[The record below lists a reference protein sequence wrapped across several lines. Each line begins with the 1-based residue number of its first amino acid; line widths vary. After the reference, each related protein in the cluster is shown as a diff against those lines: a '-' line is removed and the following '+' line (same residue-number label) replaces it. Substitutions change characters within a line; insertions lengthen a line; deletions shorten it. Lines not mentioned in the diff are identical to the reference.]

1 MTDLPDVRIKAVVNF
16 PAIVI
21 GGTGISVSKDA
32 GTYTFDIDYSE
43 IAQVTTVPTGLIP
56 TTSLLL
62 WESTQGVFYR
72 IALADFKPL
81 LASMP

>member
-43 IAQVTTVPTGLIP
+43 IAQVTTVPTGAH
-56 TTSLLL
+56 SDDFA
-62 WESTQGVFYR
+62 SAGKARRGVFSR
-72 IALADFKPL
+72 IALADFKAL